1 MEEINYGRNVK
12 YFSLLFDKLI
22 ERVVFKRYEISYI
35 LRNLWIL
42 LDQDRNLGNND
53 ETVTS
58 FEKYKKIRWDGYWT
72 NNIILFLHNINYY
85 EYFGTTLISK

>member
-58 FEKYKKIRWDGYWT
+58 FEKYKKIR
-72 NNIILFLHNINYY
+72 
-85 EYFGTTLISK
+85 